1 MGSASA
7 VAAPRHDILRPVPM
21 EPAEKVREIRL
32 RRMAERRG
40 LRLSRSRRRD
50 PLAID
55 YGMYYLID
63 DRRDG
68 EVVAQGPLD
77 DVEAYLTR
85 SR

>member
-1 MGSASA
+1 
-7 VAAPRHDILRPVPM
+7 M